1 MYPNCKL
8 KITSLQ
14 SRKHI
19 VLSLSPTGAT
29 KGPGV
34 MSSYQCLL
42 CLGGAIR
49 SWWHITFFQHVSFLC
64 NLYTNCWAFSKPH
77 RVTLS
82 LLISGSHFLLT
93 LPNCSYIHTNW
104 PTPSWTP
111 ELLTQ
116 GNRFSWW
123 VTIYHLDWVISDL
136 ELTCYSMF
144 SILLFHVLLGH
155 WSIDYLPP
163 LAWANSCSL
172 VNFLCIWHFN
182 K

>member
-1 MYPNCKL
+1 MQGQNHFPP
-8 KITSLQ
+8 IQETHSSLALSHRCYQ
-14 SRKHI
+14 GSRCH
-19 VLSLSPTGAT
+19 VLLSVSAVSWRSHSLMVT
-29 KGPGV
+29 
-34 MSSYQCLL
+34 C
-42 CLGGAIR
+42 
-49 SWWHITFFQHVSFLC
+49 HFLSTC
-64 NLYTNCWAFSKPH
+64 FIPMNLYTNRWAFSKPH
-77 RVTLS
+77 RMTLS
-82 LLISGSHFLLT
+82 PLISGSHFLLT
-93 LPNCSYIHTNW
+93 IPNCSSIHNNW

-136 ELTCYSMF
+136 EPTCYSMF

-172 VNFLCIWHFN
+172 VNFLCKWHFN